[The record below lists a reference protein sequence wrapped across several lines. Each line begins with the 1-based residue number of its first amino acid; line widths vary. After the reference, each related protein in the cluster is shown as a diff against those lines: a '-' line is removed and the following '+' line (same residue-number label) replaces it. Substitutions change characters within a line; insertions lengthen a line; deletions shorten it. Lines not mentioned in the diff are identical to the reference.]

1 MAFKRLLLL
10 MLLMAVPGLA
20 SGEGNL
26 HIGALELH
34 PYLLTKETYS
44 DNVYSTS
51 TDTKHDYFTT
61 ITPGLRLQLPFRE
74 HLLGAEYNKV
84 FTKYARYEHE
94 NTIDH
99 NANAFA
105 AFKFGSLVG
114 LKLLDI
120 YAKGHEPR
128 GSSSTGFI
136 EKYHTNVATASA
148 TYKLADVSKIQLD
161 YTKTRWGFES
171 SQFRDRH
178 EGLVSAYIYYRF
190 LPKTSAFVEYDHKK
204 VDFEQATTNLDNKT
218 DSGLF
223 GLLWEITEK
232 SKGTIKAGY
241 LRKNFEVSSN
251 KDFKT
256 WTASADLNHEFSDYT
271 SVKLVGQRIVNETTL
286 QGVRYTTTTGAYGEF
301 IHKLTYKISAVLRG
315 SYGVDKFSDSVAP
328 ETKLRRDLTTSG
340 GIGLKYAMR
349 DWIEFTLDYNHKKR
363 NSNIDVNDYHE
374 NLYTFAINIAL

>member
-10 MLLMAVPGLA
+10 MLLMSVPGLA
-20 SGEGNL
+20 FGEGNM
-26 HIGALELH
+26 HIGQLEFH

-44 DNVYSTS
+44 DNIYSTS
-51 TDTKHDYFTT
+51 AAEKHDYFTT
-61 ITPGLRLQLPFRE
+61 ITPGLRLQFPFRE

-84 FTKYARYEHE
+84 LTKYARYEHE
-94 NTIDH
+94 NTIDQ
-99 NANAFA
+99 NANGFA
-105 AFKFGSLVG
+105 VFKFGSLVG
-114 LKLLDI
+114 LKLLDV
-120 YAKGHEPR
+120 YARGHEPR

-136 EKYHTNVATASA
+136 EVYHTNAATASA

-171 SQFRDRH
+171 SQFRDRQ

-190 LPKTSAFVEYDHKK
+190 MPKTSAFVEYDHKK
-204 VDFEQATTNLDNKT
+204 VDFEATTNNLDNKT
-218 DSGLF
+218 DTGLF

-232 SKGTIKAGY
+232 SKGTVKAGY

-271 SVKLVGQRIVNETTL
+271 SIKLVGQRIVNETTL

-328 ETKLRRDLTTSG
+328 ETKLRKDLTTSG

-349 DWIEFTLDYNHKKR
+349 DWLEFTLDYNHKKR
-363 NSNIDVNDYHE
+363 DSNIDANDYHE
-374 NLYTFAINIAL
+374 NSYTFAINIAL

>member
-1 MAFKRLLLL
+1 MLKGLLLCL
-10 MLLMAVPGLA
+10 VALAVPGLA
-20 SGEGNL
+20 SGEGNM

-51 TDTKHDYFTT
+51 TAAKHDYFTT

-74 HLLGAEYNKV
+74 HVLGAEYNKMLI
-84 FTKYARYEHE
+84 KYARYEQE

-105 AFKFGSLVG
+105 AFKFGSQVG
-114 LKLLDI
+114 LKVFDI

-128 GSSSTGFI
+128 GSSSSGFI
-136 EKYHTNVATASA
+136 EVYHTNAATASA
-148 TYKLADVSKIQLD
+148 TYQLADVSKIQLD

-178 EGLVSAYIYYRF
+178 EGVVSAYIYYRF

-204 VDFEQATTNLDNKT
+204 VDFEQEATNLDNKT

-232 SKGTIKAGY
+232 SKGTVKAGY
-241 LRKNFEVSSN
+241 LRKNFEVASN

-271 SVKLVGQRIVNETTL
+271 SIKLIGQRIVNESTL
-286 QGVRYTTTTGAYGEF
+286 QGVRYTTTTGLYGEF

-328 ETKLRRDLTTSG
+328 ETKLRKDLTTSG

-349 DWIEFTLDYNHKKR
+349 DWLEFTLDYNHKKR
-363 NSNIDVNDYHE
+363 DSNIDTNDYHE
-374 NLYTFAINIAL
+374 NSYTFAVNIAL